1 MSQYDDHNTRHP
13 HMSRCLTLII
23 RYCLVFCEK
32 IQGMSSKITKFT
44 FSDLIC
50 YEYNAIY
57 MRIMM
62 YSNLF
67 RLTIVTNKCVLLI
80 KLGITPPN
88 IYHTSIAT
96 HNIYIYIYIYMWR
109 DDKVISLMSIE
120 VLLNTLFGPISFAR
134 CWWIKRKLNM
144 CFILTLL
151 LCQCRHIVNYVLLVQ
166 ETVPAILHKW
176 KDTLWDQ

>member
-1 MSQYDDHNTRHP
+1 VSRLHTSSFIFHRPGLASRKASAEKWSLNKLINQINKRMSQYDDHNTRHP

-96 HNIYIYIYIYMWR
+96 HNIYIYIYICGGMTKSSR
-109 DDKVISLMSIE
+109 
-120 VLLNTLFGPISFAR
+120 
-134 CWWIKRKLNM
+134 
-144 CFILTLL
+144 
-151 LCQCRHIVNYVLLVQ
+151 
-166 ETVPAILHKW
+166 
-176 KDTLWDQ
+176 